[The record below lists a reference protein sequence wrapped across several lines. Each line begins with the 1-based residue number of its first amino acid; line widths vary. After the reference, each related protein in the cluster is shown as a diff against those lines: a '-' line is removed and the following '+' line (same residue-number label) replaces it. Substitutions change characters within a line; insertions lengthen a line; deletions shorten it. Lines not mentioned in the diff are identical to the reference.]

1 MTDEQPMKVKVIVA
15 YNQNENEYS
24 LVAHNQSAEEV
35 QTFLDRWTPHLREG
49 HSFVV
54 LDQVKRHA
62 TEKAQACRACR
73 DTVTRS
79 GRFQPQ
85 PKFIRRKE

>member
-1 MTDEQPMKVKVIVA
+1 MTDQQRPKLIVA
-15 YNQNENEYS
+15 YNQSDNEYS
-24 LVAHNQSAEEV
+24 LVAHNQSPEEI
-35 QTFLDRWTPHLREG
+35 QTFLDQWSRHLREG

-54 LDQVKRHA
+54 LDQVRRHA
-62 TEKAQACRACR
+62 TEQAQACRACR